1 MFPDETTFPT
11 GDDLDAFIASII
23 ADAPDIDPEE
33 AAFLLAHCRVCG
45 RPLDAQRSTRKTCS
59 DRCRQRLSRAR
70 RYGSS
75 LTGDHGGLASTTS
88 ALPSG
93 S

>member
-1 MFPDETTFPT
+1 MDNTAALPT
-11 GDDLDAFIASII
+11 DAQLDALVDSII
-23 ADAPDIDPEE
+23 ASAPAIDPEE
-33 AAFLLAHCRVCG
+33 AAFLLARCRVCG
-45 RPLDAQRSTRKTCS
+45 APLDAQRSTRKTCS

-75 LTGDHGGLASTTS
+75 SVTGRREPAYTIR
-88 ALPSG
+88 ARPSG